1 MISNFRDEWVT
12 PATPYLTTTISY
24 DTKILRDKIPENSV
38 FGMGV
43 MIMHDEAMSGILKK

>member
-12 PATPYLTTTISY
+12 PATPYATATISY
-24 DTKILRDKIPENSV
+24 DTKILRNKIPENSV

-43 MIMHDEAMSGILKK
+43 